1 MLCTNVNRVQLC
13 KAMLEA
19 ISLSLS
25 PLNNTKLAIG
35 IVSALF
41 FHIKIHPQR
50 GQIVMSMSVKL
61 INGYQQ
67 QYQQRVQSE
76 QTAND
81 ISHRQEFAATAQSTV
96 KPATRPPAQQIDKD
110 SANQDTFLTSLMDQM
125 LANRLGLDRQK
136 YNEILLQ
143 IEKAMAEKDSLTQL
157 PPSSERDNKI
167 TALDAK
173 IDQFGEALQGLIEAA
188 NGNRERQE
196 QEKQGKFAVQQYQI
210 TMHPTKINTLSLRN

>member
-1 MLCTNVNRVQLC
+1 
-13 KAMLEA
+13 
-19 ISLSLS
+19 
-25 PLNNTKLAIG
+25 
-35 IVSALF
+35 
-41 FHIKIHPQR
+41 
-50 GQIVMSMSVKL
+50 MSMSVKL

-81 ISHRQEFAATAQSTV
+81 ISHRQEFVATAQSTV
-96 KPATRPPAQQIDKD
+96 KPATQPPAQQIDKD
-110 SANQDTFLTSLMDQM
+110 SANQDAFLTSLMDQM

-167 TALDAK
+167 TALDVK